1 MPTNR
6 IEINID
12 EMLKSVKDNVPNIR
26 YFEYYGLN
34 NYTPQQLQTIYCDK
48 GTTSVNSEYLSIK
61 NEIDEANSNI
71 SNLDVSFKPAI
82 SVAIL

>member
-1 MPTNR
+1 MNMQA
-6 IEINID
+6 
-12 EMLKSVKDNVPNIR
+12 MLKQAQALQKDMM
-26 YFEYYGLN
+26 
-34 NYTPQQLQTIYCDK
+34 K
-48 GTTSVNSEYLSIK
+48 IK